1 MNMKETILNELKKR
15 YTLEKRDMGDMKNIH
30 KGMYNFDC
38 EAYTV
43 KDIGNLFFIEMK
55 ALFGL
60 MKMETTV
67 LTPVN
72 KDLSFCNFDIIK
84 AMGNETHMFEMY
96 RSAIKDTDLSAF
108 NAIKEKY
115 SDLENYET
123 EKRWY
128 DDCRLESSICK
139 KGKKISEKAEAMLKE
154 CLDLYLELLDKAEDC
169 DPEAKKEKTK
179 EYVDRLLS
187 EGGAAVDSMNKI
199 IGKEKTAKLV
209 REFMYGL

>member
-1 MNMKETILNELKKR
+1 MKETILNELKKR

-84 AMGNETHMFEMY
+84 AMGNETHMFEIY
-96 RSAIKDTDLSAF
+96 RSAIKDTDLPAF

>member
-1 MNMKETILNELKKR
+1 MKETILNELKKR

>member
-1 MNMKETILNELKKR
+1 MKETILNELKKR

-154 CLDLYLELLDKAEDC
+154 CLDLYLELLDKANDC

>member
-1 MNMKETILNELKKR
+1 MKETILNELKKR

-115 SDLENYET
+115 SNLENYET

>member
-1 MNMKETILNELKKR
+1 MKETILNELKKR

-55 ALFGL
+55 ALFSL

-169 DPEAKKEKTK
+169 DPETKKEKTK

>member
-1 MNMKETILNELKKR
+1 MKETILNELKKR

-128 DDCRLESSICK
+128 DDYRLESSICK

-169 DPEAKKEKTK
+169 GPEAKKEKTK

>member
-1 MNMKETILNELKKR
+1 MKETILNELKKR
-15 YTLEKRDMGDMKNIH
+15 YTLEKRDMGDIKNIH

-128 DDCRLESSICK
+128 DDYRLESSICK

>member
-1 MNMKETILNELKKR
+1 MKETILNELKKR

-179 EYVDRLLS
+179 EYVNRLLS

>member
-1 MNMKETILNELKKR
+1 MKETILNELKKR

-55 ALFGL
+55 ALFSL